1 MAFPH
6 LCLLIDIP
14 SKGHSIERDFFDVPN
29 GVKTLLVISCKKQ
42 QTTNLMKFW
51 TTEVISKLNCK
62 EVLYCNLSSCLILS

>member
-6 LCLLIDIP
+6 LRLLIDIP

-42 QTTNLMKFW
+42 QTTNLMKF
-51 TTEVISKLNCK
+51 
-62 EVLYCNLSSCLILS
+62 